1 MIYRMTWH
9 DLSQHNR
16 PHQEEEEV
24 GHHVLVDEANQ
35 LSRVLGTSSS
45 IAADSNI
52 QALSNAEFM
61 QYFDIDGTIL
71 GVKKAVRKP
80 FCVIFPSYFGNA
92 CSDRTASPPVDM
104 KDATKLAAWR
114 DPVQS
119 DQPQNDRPH
128 QEDEIE
134 IEDLDTDPG
143 VAPARAEERTYMEY
157 KHTSNRGP
165 FKVADIN

>member
-1 MIYRMTWH
+1 MTWH

-61 QYFDIDGTIL
+61 QYFEIDGTRL

-80 FCVIFPSYFGNA
+80 FCVMFPSYFGNA
-92 CSDRTASPPVDM
+92 CNERTADM
-104 KDATKLAAWR
+104 KDAT
-114 DPVQS
+114 
-119 DQPQNDRPH
+119 
-128 QEDEIE
+128 
-134 IEDLDTDPG
+134 
-143 VAPARAEERTYMEY
+143 
-157 KHTSNRGP
+157 
-165 FKVADIN
+165 